1 MDPMIRVEGLT
12 RRYRMGDADVCALDG
27 VDLQI
32 GAGEFV
38 ALMGPSGSGKSTFLN
53 LLGCLDTPSAGQY
66 WLGGEAVAGL
76 EDERLAEVR
85 NRAIGFIF
93 QSFHL
98 LPRLT
103 ALDNVLL
110 PLRFARDEDADAP
123 QRARALLE
131 RLGLGHRVEHRPLEL
146 SGGQRQRVAIARALI
161 NRPRILLADEPT
173 GNLDSRTTAEIL
185 DLLGELHGEGQT
197 IVLVTHEDEV
207 AQCAQRVV
215 RMRDGRVES
224 DVRH

>member
-1 MDPMIRVEGLT
+1 MKPMIRVEGLS
-12 RRYRMGDADVCALDG
+12 RRYHMGDSEVAALDG

-32 GAGEFV
+32 AAGEFV

-53 LLGCLDTPSAGQY
+53 LLGCLDTPSSGHY

-76 EDERLAEVR
+76 DDERLAEVR

-98 LPRLT
+98 LPRLS

-110 PLRFARDEDADAP
+110 PLRFARDDDAAAP
-123 QRARALLE
+123 ARAKALLE
-131 RLGLGHRVEHRPLEL
+131 RLGLGHRLTHNPLEL
-146 SGGQRQRVAIARALI
+146 SGGQRQRVAIARSLI
-161 NRPRILLADEPT
+161 NRPKILLADEPT
-173 GNLDSRTTAEIL
+173 GNLDSRTTEEIL
-185 DLLGELHGEGQT
+185 ALLGELHGEGQT

-207 AQCAQRVV
+207 ARHAQRVV

-224 DVRH
+224 DARH

>member
-1 MDPMIRVEGLT
+1 MESMIRVEGLT
-12 RRYRMGDADVCALDG
+12 RRYRMGESEVAALAG
-27 VDLQI
+27 VDLSI
-32 GAGEFV
+32 AAGEFV

-53 LLGCLDTPSAGQY
+53 LLGCLDTPSGGQY

-76 EDERLAEVR
+76 ADDRLAEVR

-103 ALDNVLL
+103 ALQNVLL
-110 PLRFARDEDADAP
+110 PLRFAAQEDAQAP
-123 QRARALLE
+123 ARARALLD
-131 RLGLGHRVEHRPLEL
+131 RLGLGHRLEHRPLEL

-173 GNLDSRTTAEIL
+173 GNLDSRTTEEIL
-185 DLLGELHGEGQT
+185 ALLGELHAEGQT

-207 AQCAQRVV
+207 ARHAQRVV
-215 RMRDGRVES
+215 RMRDGRIES

>member
-131 RLGLGHRVEHRPLEL
+131 RLGLGHRVEHRSLEL

>member
-1 MDPMIRVEGLT
+1 MESMIRVEGLT
-12 RRYRMGDADVCALDG
+12 RRYRMGESDVAALAG
-27 VDLQI
+27 VDLSI
-32 GAGEFV
+32 AAGEFV

-53 LLGCLDTPSAGQY
+53 LLGCLDTPSGGQY

-76 EDERLAEVR
+76 ADDRLAEVR

-103 ALDNVLL
+103 ALQNVLL
-110 PLRFARDEDADAP
+110 PLSLAAQEDAQAP
-123 QRARALLE
+123 ARARALLD
-131 RLGLGHRVEHRPLEL
+131 RLGLGHRLEHRPLEL

-173 GNLDSRTTAEIL
+173 GNLDSRTTEEIL
-185 DLLGELHGEGQT
+185 ALLGELHAEGQT

-207 AQCAQRVV
+207 ARRAQRVV
-215 RMRDGRVES
+215 RMRDGRIES

>member
-1 MDPMIRVEGLT
+1 MIRVEGLT
-12 RRYRMGDADVCALDG
+12 RRYHMGDSEVAALDG

-32 GAGEFV
+32 VAGEFV

-53 LLGCLDTPSAGQY
+53 LLGCLDTPSSGQY

-76 EDERLAEVR
+76 DDERLAEVR

-98 LPRLT
+98 LPRLS

-110 PLRFARDEDADAP
+110 PLRFSRDDDAAAPARAK
-123 QRARALLE
+123 ALLE
-131 RLGLGHRVEHRPLEL
+131 RLGLGHRLKHNPLEL
-146 SGGQRQRVAIARALI
+146 SGGQRQRVAIARSLI
-161 NRPRILLADEPT
+161 NRPKILLADEPT
-173 GNLDSRTTAEIL
+173 GNLDSRTTEEIL
-185 DLLGELHGEGQT
+185 ALLGELHGEGQT

-207 AQCAQRVV
+207 ARHAQRVV
-215 RMRDGRVES
+215 RMRDGKVES
-224 DVRH
+224 DARH

>member
-1 MDPMIRVEGLT
+1 MESMIRVEGLT
-12 RRYRMGDADVCALDG
+12 RRYRMGEGEVAALAG
-27 VDLQI
+27 VDLSI
-32 GAGEFV
+32 AGGEFV

-53 LLGCLDTPSAGQY
+53 LLGCLDTPSGGQY

-76 EDERLAEVR
+76 EDDRLAEVR

-103 ALDNVLL
+103 ALQNVLL
-110 PLRFARDEDADAP
+110 PLRFSSQEDTQAPARARD
-123 QRARALLE
+123 LLE
-131 RLGLGHRVEHRPLEL
+131 RLGLGHRLEHRPLEL

-173 GNLDSRTTAEIL
+173 GNLDSRTTEEIL
-185 DLLGELHGEGQT
+185 ALLGELHAEGQT

-207 AQCAQRVV
+207 ARHAQRVV
-215 RMRDGRVES
+215 RMRDGRIES

>member
-1 MDPMIRVEGLT
+1 MEPMIRVEGLT
-12 RRYRMGDADVCALDG
+12 RRYRMGDAEVAALAG
-27 VDLQI
+27 VDLRI
-32 GAGEFV
+32 AAGEFV

-53 LLGCLDTPSAGQY
+53 LLGCLDTPSDGQY

-76 EDERLAEVR
+76 DDERLAEVR

-98 LPRLT
+98 LPRLS

-110 PLRFARDEDADAP
+110 PLRFAWAEDAQAP
-123 QRARALLE
+123 ARARTLLE
-131 RLGLGHRVEHRPLEL
+131 RLGLGHRIEHRPLEL

-215 RMRDGRVES
+215 RMRDGRIES